1 MMKWAGEYNLTFAK
15 KGGGK
20 RGKRRKKGKKKERK
34 QKKEKGRKR
43 KLKKNIMEERN
54 QVKI

>member
-1 MMKWAGEYNLTFAK
+1 MKWAGEYNLRFAK
-15 KGGGK
+15 KGGK
-20 RGKRRKKGKKKERK
+20 KRKKGKKKERK